1 MEKMPELIEHHLA
14 HGRKLFDNGF
24 TLDPLFSRGTYQVEV
39 KDNGVSYFP
48 FLQMQD
54 DGLLTDS
61 FCTCKV
67 SEAGQGCPHLSA
79 AYLSIFNG
87 ASEPLHI
94 RFELS
99 LWNQLF
105 ALSSKKI
112 GTQISALK
120 EEDGSIVCRSK
131 TKKKLF
137 SISFKTT
144 EARQKFQ
151 EIATEKPAETEET
164 SLKFSNLSSEEIA
177 EWKKGNANDELCY
190 ELSFWSDLAKWIMAL
205 TEKKSHY
212 TIEFK
217 EIPSQ
222 LPREMTVDFETFE
235 LWFYIPDASWPSLI
249 AALGSVE
256 SPLKVFDVEDEL
268 LQNAVYDEEK
278 RSLLFT
284 RKTPSTEEKE
294 DIFGQAVGKEW
305 VYIPHKGFYRKNPEK
320 LFSEGEIRKGRIADV
335 LTAGHETL
343 KKFLNIDPQR
353 TAPKYHL
360 EFDTDGNLHIEL
372 YVFSYGDLTHP
383 LSECFFPWV
392 YLAERKAF
400 CKLETWMFEEKEKV
414 IARPDV
420 AEFINQH
427 RLWLINFPGFQTHL
441 GSLEARLTYEV
452 SSERKLIFSAKL
464 DYPDQFGEMVDL
476 GPWVYLKGQGF
487 YMKKENRSRFFL
499 HPGLTIE
506 ASAIAPFIE
515 AHKED
520 LEQVENFYSSLSP
533 LIKLGL
539 AISLTEEE
547 LIAVTPHWEYTEG
560 TNPEDILLFGHF
572 IYQKA
577 RGFFEIPPSMR
588 LPERY
593 QEKTVISSSQ
603 EASFLAYE
611 LEPLKPWIDQI
622 DPRLNKPVHLQLKI
636 RKILRSKK
644 TKGQQ
649 WLVDLIYESDSGWID
664 IFSIWDGFQSKKRH
678 LFSPAGL
685 LSLKDPRFNWVRQ
698 LSKKQLDRNKGMVRL
713 NTLEWIRL
721 SVFEEISL
729 PKDMEAEETK
739 ELLEQVERLE
749 TTKLL
754 NIELLKA
761 RLRPYQEIGLHWLWF
776 LYCHQ
781 LSGLLSD
788 DMGLGKTHQA
798 MALLAA
804 ISHEDSDLAKKY
816 LVVCPTSVIY
826 HWQELLKEFLPTI
839 RVCTYYGIARTLDQ
853 FETQFDL
860 LLTSYGILR
869 TGKED
874 LRGHGFELAIFDE
887 IQIAKN
893 QSSQTHAALR
903 QIDAKMRLGLSGT
916 PIENHL
922 RELKA
927 LFDIILPGY
936 MPPDAVFREM
946 FIQPIEKYKDERQK
960 GLLTKLVKPFILRRK
975 KSEVLLDLPE
985 KTETISY
992 CDLSEEQKRLYRD
1005 VALGMRDTVYKDL
1018 RDTTKPVPYI
1028 HVFSALSSL
1037 KRICDHPSLVDGHI
1051 PGKEESGKWDL
1062 FVELLSEAR
1071 DSGQKVVVFSQYLE
1085 MLSIIEKHLK
1095 KKGIGYAS
1103 IKGSTRDRSA
1113 QIKRFLEDPSCEV
1126 FVASLLAAGVGI
1138 DLTIASVVIH
1148 YDRWWNPAKED
1159 QATDRVHRIG
1169 QSRGVQVFKLVTKN
1183 TIEEHIHSLIEK
1195 KKGLIEE
1202 IIGYDDAAPIQNLSR
1217 EELVALFE
1225 TMFQEWGGAK

>member
-1 MEKMPELIEHHLA
+1 MKKIPQVIEHHLTF
-14 HGRKLFDNGF
+14 GRKLFESGAA
-24 TLDPLFSRGTYQVEV
+24 LEPLFSRGTYQVEV
-39 KDNGVSYFP
+39 KDQDLSYFP

-54 DGLLTDS
+54 DGQLSDS

-67 SEAGQGCPHLSA
+67 SEAGLGCPHLSV
-79 AYLSIFNG
+79 AYLRIFN
-87 ASEPLHI
+87 ETPQPLHV
-94 RFELS
+94 RFQNS
-99 LWNQLF
+99 LWNRLF
-105 ALSSKKI
+105 EMCSKKV
-112 GTQISALK
+112 GYQSRVFK
-120 EEDGSIVCRSK
+120 EEEGQIVCRSK

-137 SISFKTT
+137 SNVFKTP

-151 EIATEKPAETEET
+151 EITAEKPEETEET
-164 SLKFSNLSSEEIA
+164 SLKFSNLSSEEISD
-177 EWKKGNANDELCY
+177 WKKGKAKDELCY
-190 ELSFWSDLAKWIMAL
+190 ELSFWSDLAKWIMGL
-205 TEKKSHY
+205 SEEKSLCA
-212 TIEFK
+212 IEFK
-217 EIPSQ
+217 EVPSQ
-222 LPREMTVDFETFE
+222 LPSEMTASFENLE
-235 LWFYIPDASWPSLI
+235 LWFYLPDASWPTIIPTLSR
-249 AALGSVE
+249 VH
-256 SPLKVFDVEDEL
+256 SPLQVFDLESSG
-268 LQNAVYDEEK
+268 LQNAFYDEE
-278 RSLLFT
+278 RRTLFLT
-284 RKTPSTEEKE
+284 QSAASQKEKGPA
-294 DIFGQAVGKEW
+294 GQLVGKEW
-305 VYIPHKGFYRKNPEK
+305 VYVPHKGFYRKNPER
-320 LFSEGEIRKGRIADV
+320 LFSKGELQSSQIAAV
-335 LTAGHETL
+335 LSVAHETL
-343 KKFLNIDPQR
+343 KQFLTIHPQP
-353 TAPKYHL
+353 TPAQYHL
-360 EFDTDGNLHIEL
+360 EFDADGNLHIQL
-372 YVFSYGDLTHP
+372 YVFSSKDLQHP

-392 YLAERKAF
+392 YLAEQRAF
-400 CKLETWMFEEKEKV
+400 YLLESWMFEGKEKV
-414 IARPDV
+414 IAKPDV

-452 SSERKLIFSAKL
+452 TPEKQLIFSAKL
-464 DYPDQFGEMVDL
+464 DYPDQFGEMIDL

-506 ASAIAPFIE
+506 SFGIAQFIE

-533 LIKLGL
+533 LVKLGL
-539 AISLTEEE
+539 TISLTDDE
-547 LIAVTPHWEYTEG
+547 LIAVTPDWEYAAG
-560 TNPEDILLFGHF
+560 TNSQDILLFGHF
-572 IYQKA
+572 IYQKG

-593 QEKTVISSSQ
+593 QEKTILPASQ

-611 LEPLKPWIDQI
+611 LEPLKPWISKI
-622 DPRLNKPVHLQLKI
+622 DPRLNKPSHLRLKI

-664 IFSIWDGFQSKKRH
+664 IFSIWDGFQEKQRH

-698 LSKKQLDRNKGMVRL
+698 LAKKQLDRNKGMIRL

-729 PKDMEAEETK
+729 PKDAEAEETK
-739 ELLEQVERLE
+739 ELLSQVESLE

-754 NIELLKA
+754 NIEQLNA

-781 LSGLLSD
+781 LSGLLAD

-798 MALLAA
+798 MALLAS
-804 ISHEDSDLAKKY
+804 ISHEDPDKTKKY

-826 HWQELLKEFLPTI
+826 HWQELLKEFLPSI

-874 LRGHGFELAIFDE
+874 LREHSFELAIFDE

-946 FIQPIEKYKDERQK
+946 FIQPIEKYKDEQQK
-960 GLLTKLVKPFILRRK
+960 TLLTKLVKPFILRRK

-992 CDLSEEQKRLYRD
+992 CDLSEEQKRLYRE
-1005 VALGMRDTVYKDL
+1005 VALNMQGTIYRELCDN
-1018 RDTTKPVPYI
+1018 TKPVPYL
-1028 HVFSALSSL
+1028 HVF
-1037 KRICDHPSLVDGHI
+1037 
-1051 PGKEESGKWDL
+1051 
-1062 FVELLSEAR
+1062 
-1071 DSGQKVVVFSQYLE
+1071 
-1085 MLSIIEKHLK
+1085 
-1095 KKGIGYAS
+1095 
-1103 IKGSTRDRSA
+1103 
-1113 QIKRFLEDPSCEV
+1113 
-1126 FVASLLAAGVGI
+1126 
-1138 DLTIASVVIH
+1138 
-1148 YDRWWNPAKED
+1148 
-1159 QATDRVHRIG
+1159 
-1169 QSRGVQVFKLVTKN
+1169 
-1183 TIEEHIHSLIEK
+1183 
-1195 KKGLIEE
+1195 
-1202 IIGYDDAAPIQNLSR
+1202 
-1217 EELVALFE
+1217 
-1225 TMFQEWGGAK
+1225 